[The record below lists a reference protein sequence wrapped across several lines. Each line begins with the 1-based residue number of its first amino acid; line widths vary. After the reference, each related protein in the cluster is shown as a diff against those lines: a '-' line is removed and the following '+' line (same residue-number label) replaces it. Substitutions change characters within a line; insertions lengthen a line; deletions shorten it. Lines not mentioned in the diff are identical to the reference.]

1 MSLNN
6 KHRSLVNE
14 LQKKFSLT
22 HEEAFKANIGTCINT
37 TIRSNIEQ
45 INKMEL
51 PSCYLKLQSRNFLV
65 SIGK

>member
-22 HEEAFKANIGTCINT
+22 HEEAFKATYNY
-37 TIRSNIEQ
+37 
-45 INKMEL
+45 K
-51 PSCYLKLQSRNFLV
+51 K
-65 SIGK
+65 